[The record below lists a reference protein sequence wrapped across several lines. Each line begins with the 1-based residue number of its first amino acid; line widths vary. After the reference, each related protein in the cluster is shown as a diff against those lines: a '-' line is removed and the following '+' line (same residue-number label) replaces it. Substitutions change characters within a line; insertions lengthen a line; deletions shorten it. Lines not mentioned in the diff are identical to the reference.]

1 VRKDLFERFRIEHG
15 MRIKADR
22 GGASSI
28 DLSIATR
35 IAWAGSRWLEPCND
49 IVRLLNGHSSSLYRW
64 GVLKSAPVVAEGAA
78 LGPVVVDQFLLESV
92 ETLART
98 FCGLTAR
105 GLSLWQ
111 GGVYFMVT
119 LLSDDPRVREGAVF
133 RAQRLFPRMLA
144 LEKLLAGPDCS
155 AAVTTFGARYLW
167 LQGTVYRELM
177 GLLSEGHIDAA
188 RIYAWRIHGSVH
200 HEKGHNQEY
209 KLHSLIRLGHHL
221 FVQPVKANTMF

>member
-1 VRKDLFERFRIEHG
+1 VRKELFERFRIEHG
-15 MRIKADR
+15 TRIKADR

-28 DLSIATR
+28 DLSISTR
-35 IAWAGSRWLEPCND
+35 IAWACNQWLEPCND
-49 IVRLLNGHSSSLYRW
+49 IVRLLNGYSSSLYRW
-64 GVLKSAPVVAEGAA
+64 GVLKSAPVDASGAA
-78 LGPVVVDQFLLESV
+78 SGPVVVDQFLLETV

-111 GGVYFMVT
+111 GGVYFMAT
-119 LLSDDPRVREGAVF
+119 LLSEDPRVREGAVF

-144 LEKLLAGPDCS
+144 LEKLLAAPDCP
-155 AAVTTFGARYLW
+155 AAATTFGARYLW

-188 RIYAWRIHGSVH
+188 RVYAWRIHGSVH
-200 HEKGHNQEY
+200 HEKGHHHKSEHLY
-209 KLHSLIRLGHHL
+209 LPPTLID
-221 FVQPVKANTMF
+221 